1 MSIKGGLWSPLS
13 IFSEVHMDNANIV
26 MAELIALIEQKSRL
40 FDTIM
45 EITLEQKRDIEE
57 NSADNIE
64 MYVKKKQKVIDSID
78 NIDRAFSEKF
88 DLLKKALN
96 IDSLE
101 KADFAKYPVLKELK
115 LKVEGIMALAREII
129 LIEEANKE
137 KLGFLMNG
145 LMKEMKQ
152 LKVGKRSIKA
162 YETPVINND
171 GIYIDRKK

>member
-1 MSIKGGLWSPLS
+1 
-13 IFSEVHMDNANIV
+13 MDNANNII
-26 MAELIALIEQKSRL
+26 AELLSLIDQKSRL

-57 NSADNIE
+57 SSADNIE
-64 MYVKKKQKVIDSID
+64 MYVKKKQEVIDSID
-78 NIDRAFSEKF
+78 GIDRTFSEKF

-101 KADFAKYPVLKELK
+101 NADFAKYPALKELK
-115 LKVEGIMALAREII
+115 LKVEGIMALAGNIVV
-129 LIEEANKE
+129 IEEANKE
-137 KLGFLMNG
+137 KLNFIMNG

-162 YETPVINND
+162 YESPAINND